1 MEELDPPGEGGEDR
15 TAYAQIVTSSDP
27 GGAPVLTV
35 AGEIDLSNT
44 ADFEAKVVKATE
56 GRPERLVFDLRD
68 LRFMDSA
75 GIAVLLGA
83 ASRVG
88 SVHLR
93 APSPAVA
100 RVVELT
106 GLTEVLKIEP

>member
-1 MEELDPPGEGGEDR
+1 MAELDRPYEGDGDR
-15 TAYAQIVTSSDP
+15 TAFAEIVTHNDP
-27 GGAPVLTV
+27 GGGPVVTV
-35 AGEIDLSNT
+35 SGEIDLSNT
-44 ADFEAKVVKATE
+44 AELEAKVAEVTA
-56 GRPERLVFDLRD
+56 GRPDTLVFDLSE

-88 SVHLR
+88 NVRLR

-106 GLTEVLKIEP
+106 GLTEVLEIEP

>member
-1 MEELDPPGEGGEDR
+1 MAELDGPEEGTADR
-15 TAYAQIVTSSDP
+15 TAYAEILTGTDA
-27 GGAPVLTV
+27 GGAPVVTV
-35 AGEIDLSNT
+35 SGEIDLSNT
-44 ADFEAKVVKATE
+44 ADLEAKVAQATE
-56 GRPERLVFDLRD
+56 GRPDTLVFDLKD

-88 SVHLR
+88 TVRLR

>member
-1 MEELDPPGEGGEDR
+1 MAELDRPDGSGVER
-15 TAYAQIVTSSDP
+15 TAFARIVTGNDP
-27 GGAPVLTV
+27 GGAPVVTV
-35 AGEIDLSNT
+35 SGEIDLSNT
-44 ADFEAKVVKATE
+44 SEFEATVAQVTADHPDT
-56 GRPERLVFDLRD
+56 LVFDLRD

-83 ASRVG
+83 VSRVP
-88 SVHLR
+88 SVYLR